1 MASPDRLQEPRDI
14 VVGAVTKLLKGID
27 WPEGFRPLD
36 PLFTLMT
43 TDEMP
48 ASDWIESQEVD

>member
-1 MASPDRLQEPRDI
+1 M
-14 VVGAVTKLLKGID
+14 VGAVTKLLKGID

-36 PLFTLMT
+36 PLFTLMM

-48 ASDWIESQEVD
+48 ASDWIESQEVDWGYISFPKA

>member
-1 MASPDRLQEPRDI
+1 M
-14 VVGAVTKLLKGID
+14 VGAVTKLLKGID

-43 TDEMP
+43 TDEMS
-48 ASDWIESQEVD
+48 ASDWIESQEVDWGYISFPKA